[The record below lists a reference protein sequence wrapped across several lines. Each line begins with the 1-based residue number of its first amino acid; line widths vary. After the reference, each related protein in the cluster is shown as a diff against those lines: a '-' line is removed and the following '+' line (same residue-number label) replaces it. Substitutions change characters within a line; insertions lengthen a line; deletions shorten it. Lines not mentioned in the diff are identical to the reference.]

1 MWNRLLTYRRLVWA
15 LLLSLLLHA
24 LLVGETPSWLRA
36 QVDFTPPIDVELMP
50 LPEPAPPP
58 ATLPKPKPARQVAQ
72 PHAPES
78 APTPEAPPQPV
89 PEAVSEAVSEAV
101 PQPAAPTPPEP
112 LPATETLAPAT
123 PPAIETP
130 AEAEPEVV
138 AEATVPPPR
147 HVEIDFSVSYKGS
160 DAGVERHRYQV
171 RDDGSYSVS
180 SVAEATGLLG
190 MFLSELRQQSEGR
203 VTEQGLR
210 PSVFV
215 YQYGNNADRLQKA
228 VFDWQKNHLWLQS
241 GRRVQV
247 VDLQQ
252 DAQDLLSF
260 MYQFMFSPPLQ
271 QMSLSITNGKR
282 LKVYEYDF
290 VGEETLA
297 TKMGELRCIHI
308 LRESPDEEKTELW
321 LAADYH
327 YLPVRIRM
335 SDKDGKVTERNAVR
349 LQLN

>member
-1 MWNRLLTYRRLVWA
+1 MAEAEATAVPEVV
-15 LLLSLLLHA
+15 SE
-24 LLVGETPSWLRA
+24 V
-36 QVDFTPPIDVELMP
+36 V
-50 LPEPAPPP
+50 PEPP
-58 ATLPKPKPARQVAQ
+58 
-72 PHAPES
+72 
-78 APTPEAPPQPV
+78 
-89 PEAVSEAVSEAV
+89 
-101 PQPAAPTPPEP
+101 APTPPEP
-112 LPATETLAPAT
+112 LPVAETPAT
-123 PPAIETP
+123 APQPVVEVP

-171 RDDGSYSVS
+171 SDDGSYSLS
-180 SVAEATGLLG
+180 SVAEAKGLLG
-190 MFLSELRQQSEGR
+190 LFLSELRQQSEGR

-210 PSVFV
+210 PNVFL

-228 VFDWQKNHLWLQS
+228 VFDWQKKRLWLQS

-282 LKVYEYDF
+282 LKVYDYGFE
-290 VGEETLA
+290 GEETLA
-297 TKMGELRCIHI
+297 TQMGDLRCIHI
-308 LRESPDEEKTELW
+308 LRESTDEEKTELW

>member
-1 MWNRLLTYRRLVWA
+1 MWNRRPTYRRLAWA

-24 LLVGETPSWLRA
+24 LLVGETPGWLQA
-36 QVDFTPPIDVELMP
+36 QVDFTPPIEVELMP
-50 LPEPAPPP
+50 LPEPAPSPVTP
-58 ATLPKPKPARQVAQ
+58 LPKPKPKPARQVAQ
-72 PHAPES
+72 PRAPEP
-78 APTPEAPPQPV
+78 APSPEPPPEPV
-89 PEAVSEAVSEAV
+89 PEAVPEVV
-101 PQPAAPTPPEP
+101 PEPPAPTPPEP
-112 LPATETLAPAT
+112 LPVAEAPAT
-123 PPAIETP
+123 SPPPVAEVP

-147 HVEIDFSVSYKGS
+147 LVEIDFRVSYKGS
-160 DAGVERHRYQV
+160 DAGEERHRYQV
-171 RDDGSYSVS
+171 RDDGSYSLS
-180 SVAEATGLLG
+180 SVAEAKGLLG

-210 PSVFV
+210 PNVFL

-228 VFDWQKNHLWLQS
+228 VFDWQKNRLWLQS

-247 VDLQQ
+247 VELQQ
-252 DAQDLLSF
+252 DVQDLLSF

-271 QMSLSITNGKR
+271 QMSLAITNGKR
-282 LKVYEYDF
+282 LKVYDYGFE
-290 VGEETLA
+290 GEETLA
-297 TKMGELRCIHI
+297 TKMGDLRCIHI
-308 LRESPDEEKTELW
+308 LRESTDEEKTELW

>member
-1 MWNRLLTYRRLVWA
+1 MWNRLLTYRPLVWA

-24 LLVGETPSWLRA
+24 LLVGETPSWLQTQA
-36 QVDFTPPIDVELMP
+36 VQAPPIDVELMP
-50 LPEPAPPP
+50 LPEPTPSP
-58 ATLPKPKPARQVAQ
+58 ATLLPKPTPARQVSQ
-72 PHAPES
+72 PRAPEP
-78 APTPEAPPQPV
+78 APKPEPSPPA
-89 PEAVSEAVSEAV
+89 PEAVPEGVSE
-101 PQPAAPTPPEP
+101 PPAPTPPEP
-112 LPATETLAPAT
+112 LP
-123 PPAIETP
+123 
-130 AEAEPEVV
+130 EPLPV
-138 AEATVPPPR
+138 AEAPAPAPPPVAEAPAETEPEIVAEAAVPPPR
-147 HVEIDFSVSYKGS
+147 HVEIDFRVSYKGS
-160 DAGVERHRYQV
+160 DAGEERHRYQV
-171 RDDGSYSVS
+171 RDDGNYSLS

-210 PSVFV
+210 PNVFV

-228 VFDWQKNHLWLQS
+228 VFDWQKNRLWLQS

-252 DAQDLLSF
+252 EAQDLLSF

-282 LKVYEYDF
+282 LKVYDYGFE
-290 VGEETLA
+290 GEETLA
-297 TKMGELRCIHI
+297 TPMGELRCIHI
-308 LRESPDEEKTELW
+308 LRQSADEEKTELW